1 MHIHTDTCKYIRI
14 HAHTYISY
22 LNILAYVFGNTCT
35 YMHIHTDT
43 YLYILIPANTNGY
56 IHIPT
61 FHCFHKKNPL
71 FMCSTIGFGTA
82 SKAAPQGRLFYDH
95 AEVGFELAIKQWPAR
110 CLDH

>member
-1 MHIHTDTCKYIRI
+1 MHIHTDTCIYIQI

-22 LNILAYVFGNTCT
+22 LKFLAYVFGNTCT

-61 FHCFHKKNPL
+61 FHYFHKKIL
-71 FMCSTIGFGTA
+71 
-82 SKAAPQGRLFYDH
+82 Y
-95 AEVGFELAIKQWPAR
+95 
-110 CLDH
+110 